1 MAVAAGAT
9 RVLARSS
16 AVKWM
21 RSIDQIVP
29 PFSGRGERGRDS
41 PVAGERLALPAGT
54 PATGAGGPDP
64 PGRAPA
70 ERAGRQG
77 TPPGAAPSAQAA
89 ARPGRYGPCVRG
101 GTAGDPDGQEERQA
115 RASSGSGP

>member
-29 PFSGRGERGRDS
+29 PFSGRGERGRDP
-41 PVAGERLALPAGT
+41 PVAGERLATPAGT

-70 ERAGRQG
+70 ARAGRPG
-77 TPPGAAPSAQAA
+77 TPPGAAPPAQAA
-89 ARPGRYGPCVRG
+89 PPRDRTPRAPRAGRPAAP
-101 GTAGDPDGQEERQA
+101 
-115 RASSGSGP
+115 